1 MTEQKDSN
9 EKKTLTLGGKL
20 SLKKTPESG
29 QIRQSFS
36 HGRSKSVAVEVRK
49 KRTLEK
55 AGGSEGEHYENSL
68 KSGEKAN
75 SEFETRLKAVQNALK
90 SAPDLEAKLSKERL
104 LREEMEALRL
114 VEIEN
119 QQKQEEERR
128 QPQKVEETS
137 EEIPSTTPPSLPV
150 ETSEQNVNAS
160 VRPKKSYEIDEGD
173 EEGEHRKVKKSVAKP
188 AVKKAENT
196 EAKRHDVKQSLHGL
210 SCEEALQADE
220 EHGRGRHGS

>member
-55 AGGSEGEHYENSL
+55 AGGSEGEGYEGAL
-68 KSGEKAN
+68 KSEEWGEKAD
-75 SEFETRLKAVQNALK
+75 SEFEARLKAVQNALK
-90 SAPDLEAKLSKERL
+90 SAPDMEARLSKERQ

-114 VEIEN
+114 
-119 QQKQEEERR
+119 
-128 QPQKVEETS
+128 
-137 EEIPSTTPPSLPV
+137 
-150 ETSEQNVNAS
+150 
-160 VRPKKSYEIDEGD
+160 
-173 EEGEHRKVKKSVAKP
+173 
-188 AVKKAENT
+188 
-196 EAKRHDVKQSLHGL
+196 
-210 SCEEALQADE
+210 
-220 EHGRGRHGS
+220 